1 MMRDGPFANIYTIL
15 AEANDN
21 FIMKEY
27 YSKLVKLP
35 IKINTLNF
43 KDITNSKIEKM
54 FNLMIPS

>member
-43 KDITNSKIEKM
+43 KDISNCKM
-54 FNLMIPS
+54 